1 MPHLKKKIKITRE
14 TEATKQD
21 ATRVFRAACIIDG
34 AYIQKVCKL
43 ALCKF
48 SDLDRGQVLQMS
60 CIMLGDAIC
69 RVEKCFC
76 SIETFFFSCVFSL
89 FSSVPPAFSA
99 IPSPSSLSLL
109 SLSLISDPFF
119 MHYSITL
126 NSHLQCIT
134 SSHLSQTHFILPS
147 PSFSHFAS
155 LPPSLP
161 RSPPVRYNTFLYVSP
176 SPPFYYLFVFSP
188 VTSSHANL
196 TRFFPPLIFT
206 SHLVCHSVY
215 IPAACLRWCHPS
227 FLIDYSKHVMYFG
240 T

>member
-1 MPHLKKKIKITRE
+1 M
-14 TEATKQD
+14 Q
-21 ATRVFRAACIIDG
+21 VFWPWQRSSVADVLHHARRCYLQSRKMFLQHRNLFFFLRFFPLLLSSSG
-34 AYIQKVCKL
+34 FLSHPLPLL
-43 ALCKF
+43 ALP
-48 SDLDRGQVLQMS
+48 SQ
-60 CIMLGDAIC
+60 
-69 RVEKCFC
+69 
-76 SIETFFFSCVFSL
+76 SIPHFWSIFYALLHYSQLPFTVHYL
-89 FSSVPPAFSA
+89 L
-99 IPSPSSLSLL
+99 PSFTNTLYTSLSFLQ
-109 SLSLISDPFF
+109 SL
-119 MHYSITL
+119 
-126 NSHLQCIT
+126 C
-134 SSHLSQTHFILPS
+134 
-147 PSFSHFAS
+147 

>member
-1 MPHLKKKIKITRE
+1 MPRLKKKKKITRE

-34 AYIQKVCKL
+34 AYIRKVCKL

-155 LPPSLP
+155 LPPSLALLQCVITLSSTSLLRP
-161 RSPPVRYNTFLYVSP
+161 LFIISLSFLRSRHLMLISRVS
-176 SPPFYYLFVFSP
+176 
-188 VTSSHANL
+188 
-196 TRFFPPLIFT
+196 FPPLSLLPI
-206 SHLVCHSVY
+206 
-215 IPAACLRWCHPS
+215 
-227 FLIDYSKHVMYFG
+227 
-240 T
+240 

>member
-1 MPHLKKKIKITRE
+1 MVHTYEKSASLHYASFLTL
-14 TEATKQD
+14 TEVKCCRCPASCSEMLFAESKN
-21 ATRVFRAACIIDG
+21 VFAAS
-34 AYIQKVCKL
+34 KP
-43 ALCKF
+43 
-48 SDLDRGQVLQMS
+48 
-60 CIMLGDAIC
+60 
-69 RVEKCFC
+69 
-76 SIETFFFSCVFSL
+76 FFFLAF
-89 FSSVPPAFSA
+89 FPSSPQFLRLSQ
-99 IPSPSSLSLL
+99 PSPPPPRSPFSVYPSFLIHFLCITPLL
-109 SLSLISDPFF
+109 STPI
-119 MHYSITL
+119 YSALPPPIFHKHTL
-126 NSHLQCIT
+126 YFPL
-134 SSHLSQTHFILPS
+134 LPS
-147 PSFSHFAS
+147 VT